1 MRIESTGIGS
11 VASSSG
17 GTGAVNRQAPAA
29 GTNGATVDDV
39 KLSPRARMLAVARQA
54 LADTPPVR
62 QSVVAEARAKLQAGE
77 YTTDGRSI
85 AEALIAEIRS
95 NA

>member
-11 VASSSG
+11 VAPGSG
-17 GTGAVNRQAPAA
+17 GAGALSRQAPA
-29 GTNGATVDDV
+29 GGATGATIDDV
-39 KLSPRARMLAVARQA
+39 KLSPRARMLEIARQA

-62 QSVVAEARAKLQAGE
+62 QSVVAAARAKLEAGE

-85 AEALIAEIRS
+85 AEALIAAIREG
-95 NA
+95 A